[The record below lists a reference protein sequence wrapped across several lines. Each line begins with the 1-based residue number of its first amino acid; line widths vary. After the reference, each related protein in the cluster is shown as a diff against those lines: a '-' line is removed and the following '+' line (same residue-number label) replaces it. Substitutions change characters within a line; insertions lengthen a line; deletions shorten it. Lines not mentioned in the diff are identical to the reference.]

1 MIMKRIKIP
10 SKPAKIRS
18 LKVGDRILL
27 EGKVYTG
34 RDATLPR
41 LVKAI
46 KSGEPPVNLDGAA
59 IMHTAVSGAG
69 IAPTS
74 SNKEE
79 IEESIPFLA
88 SAGVLIHIGKG
99 ALRKETIDVLDE
111 AGAIFVVTP
120 PLAALLTSRVKSM
133 KLIAYEEEGIE
144 AFYELRVDGLPGIV
158 GAAHGKSI
166 YNL

>member
-1 MIMKRIKIP
+1 MTMKRIRIP
-10 SKPAKIRS
+10 STPFRMRS

-34 RDATLPR
+34 RDATLPK

-79 IEESIPFLA
+79 IEENMPFLA

-99 ALRKETIDVLDE
+99 ALKRETIDALDE

-120 PLAALLTSRVKSM
+120 PLAALLTSRVKSR
-133 KLIAYEEEGIE
+133 KLIAYKEDGME
-144 AFYELRVDGLPGIV
+144 ALYELRVDGLPGIV

-166 YNL
+166 YQL

>member
-1 MIMKRIKIP
+1 MKRIRIP
-10 SKPAKIRS
+10 SAPSKIKS

-27 EGKVYTG
+27 DGRVYTG
-34 RDATLPR
+34 RDAILPR
-41 LVKAI
+41 LVEAI
-46 KSGEPPVNLDGAA
+46 KSGMPPVNLDGAA

-99 ALRKETIDVLDE
+99 ALRKETIDALDE

-120 PLAALLTSRVKSM
+120 PLAALLTSRVKSVR
-133 KLIAYEEEGIE
+133 LIAYEEEGVE
-144 AFYELRVDGLPGIV
+144 ALYELIVDGLPGIV
-158 GAAHGKSI
+158 GVSHGKSV